1 MIFTEE
7 KMFFHRNAESL
18 SKEEEEKV
26 NKKFE
31 SFKNKEYSEDFL
43 NDVFEKEDAINKKM
57 DAAKLK
63 AFADDVKLFFSML
76 KDFFTKK
83 YTDVPVA
90 TIMSVAGTLLYV
102 FLPIDII
109 PDFIP
114 GIGFIDDAA
123 MIALCLRMAK
133 LDLEKYKAWKESQ
146 A

>member
-1 MIFTEE
+1 
-7 KMFFHRNAESL
+7 MFFHRNTESL

-31 SFKNKEYSEDFL
+31 SFKNKEYSEEFM
-43 NDVFEKEDAINKKM
+43 NDVFEKEDVINKKM
-57 DAAKLK
+57 DAEKLK

-76 KDFFTKK
+76 KDFFAKK

-90 TIMSVAGTLLYV
+90 TIMSVASTLLYV

-109 PDFIP
+109 RDFIP

-133 LDLEKYKAWKESQ
+133 LDIEKYKAWKETQ

>member
-1 MIFTEE
+1 
-7 KMFFHRNAESL
+7 MFFHRNTETL
-18 SKEEEEKV
+18 SKEEEEKI

-31 SFKNKEYSEDFL
+31 SFKNKEYSEDIL
-43 NDVFEKEDAINKKM
+43 NDVFEKEEAINEKM
-57 DAAKLK
+57 NAEKLK
-63 AFADDVKLFFSML
+63 AFADDVKIFFSML

-83 YTDVPVA
+83 YTDVPVG
-90 TIMSVAGTLLYV
+90 TIMSLAGTLLYI

-123 MIALCLRMAK
+123 MIALCIRMAK
-133 LDLEKYKAWKESQ
+133 LDIEKYKSWKELQ

>member
-1 MIFTEE
+1 
-7 KMFFHRNAESL
+7 MFFHRNTESL
-18 SKEEEEKV
+18 SKGEEKKV

-31 SFKNKEYSEDFL
+31 SFKNKEYSEEFM

-57 DAAKLK
+57 DAEKLK

-83 YTDVPVA
+83 YTDVPIG
-90 TIMSVAGTLLYV
+90 TIMSIAGTLLYV

-114 GIGFIDDAA
+114 VVGYIDDAA
-123 MIALCLRMAK
+123 MIALCISMTK
-133 LDLEKYKAWKESQ
+133 LDIEKYKTWKESQ
-146 A
+146 S

>member
-1 MIFTEE
+1 
-7 KMFFHRNAESL
+7 MFFHRNTETL
-18 SKEEEEKV
+18 SKEEVEKI

-31 SFKNKEYSEDFL
+31 SFKNKEYSEDIL
-43 NDVFEKEDAINKKM
+43 NDVFEKEEAINEKM
-57 DAAKLK
+57 DTEKLK
-63 AFADDVKLFFSML
+63 AFADDVKIFFSML

-83 YTDVPVA
+83 YTDVPVG
-90 TIMSVAGTLLYV
+90 TIMSLAGTLLYI

-123 MIALCLRMAK
+123 MIALCIRMAK
-133 LDLEKYKAWKESQ
+133 LDIDKYKSWKELQ

>member
-1 MIFTEE
+1 
-7 KMFFHRNAESL
+7 MFFHRNTETL

-31 SFKNKEYSEDFL
+31 SFKNKEYSEEFM

-57 DAAKLK
+57 NAEKLK
-63 AFADDVKLFFSML
+63 AFTEDVKLFFSML

-90 TIMSVAGTLLYV
+90 TIMSVASTLLYV

-133 LDLEKYKAWKESQ
+133 LDIEKYKAWKESQ
-146 A
+146 S

>member
-1 MIFTEE
+1 
-7 KMFFHRNAESL
+7 MFQKHNAESL
-18 SKEEEEKV
+18 SKKEEEKI

-43 NDVFEKEDAINKKM
+43 NDVFEKEEAINKKM

-76 KDFFTKK
+76 KDFCTKK
-83 YTDVPVA
+83 YTDVPIA

-102 FLPIDII
+102 FLPVDVI

-133 LDLEKYKAWKESQ
+133 LDLEKYKTWKESQ

>member
-1 MIFTEE
+1 
-7 KMFFHRNAESL
+7 MFFHRNTESL
-18 SKEEEEKV
+18 SKEEEEKIK
-26 NKKFE
+26 KKFE

-43 NDVFEKEDAINKKM
+43 NDVFEKEEAINKKM
-57 DAAKLK
+57 DAEKLK
-63 AFADDVKLFFSML
+63 VFADDIKIFFSML

-83 YTDVPVA
+83 YTDVPVG
-90 TIMSVAGTLLYV
+90 TIMSLAGTLLYI

-123 MIALCLRMAK
+123 MIALCIRMAK
-133 LDLEKYKAWKESQ
+133 LDIEKYKAWRETQ

>member
-1 MIFTEE
+1 MILFTED
-7 KMFFHRNAESL
+7 KNSL

-26 NKKFE
+26 NKQFE
-31 SFKNKEYSEDFL
+31 SFKNKEYSEEFL
-43 NDVFEKEDAINKKM
+43 NDFFEKEDAINKKM

-63 AFADDVKLFFSML
+63 AFADDVKLFFNML

-83 YTDVPVA
+83 YTDVPVG

-114 GIGFIDDAA
+114 RIGFIDDAA
-123 MIALCLRMAK
+123 MIALCLKMAK
-133 LDLEKYKAWKESQ
+133 LDIEKYKTWKESQ
-146 A
+146 S

>member
-1 MIFTEE
+1 
-7 KMFFHRNAESL
+7 MFFHRNTETL
-18 SKEEEEKV
+18 SKEEEEKI

-43 NDVFEKEDAINKKM
+43 NDVFEKEEAINKKM
-57 DAAKLK
+57 DAEKLK
-63 AFADDVKLFFSML
+63 VFADDIKIFFSML

-83 YTDVPVA
+83 YTDVPVG
-90 TIMSVAGTLLYV
+90 TIMSLAGTLLYI

-123 MIALCLRMAK
+123 MIALCIRMAK
-133 LDLEKYKAWKESQ
+133 LDIEKYKAWRETQ

>member
-1 MIFTEE
+1 
-7 KMFFHRNAESL
+7 MFFHRNTETL
-18 SKEEEEKV
+18 SKEEEEKI

-31 SFKNKEYSEDFL
+31 SFKNKEYSEDIL
-43 NDVFEKEDAINKKM
+43 NDVFEKEEAINEKM
-57 DAAKLK
+57 DAEKLK
-63 AFADDVKLFFSML
+63 AFADDVKIFFSML

-83 YTDVPVA
+83 YTDVPVG
-90 TIMSVAGTLLYV
+90 TIMSLAGTLLYI

-123 MIALCLRMAK
+123 MIALCIRMAK
-133 LDLEKYKAWKESQ
+133 LDLEKYRAWKESQ

>member
-1 MIFTEE
+1 
-7 KMFFHRNAESL
+7 MFFHRNTESL
-18 SKEEEEKV
+18 SKGEEEKV

-31 SFKNKEYSEDFL
+31 SFKNKEYSEEFM

-57 DAAKLK
+57 DAEKLK

-83 YTDVPVA
+83 YTDVPIG
-90 TIMSVAGTLLYV
+90 TIMSIAGTLLYV

-114 GIGFIDDAA
+114 VVGYIDDAA
-123 MIALCLRMAK
+123 MIALCISMTK
-133 LDLEKYKAWKESQ
+133 LDIEKYKTWKESQ
-146 A
+146 S